1 MTPAAR
7 LSAAIELIAT
17 IDAQRIPAAKALKE
31 WGTAHRYAGS
41 GDRAAISGLI
51 WDVLR
56 RQASA
61 AWLMQDDSARARV
74 LGMLK
79 LERGMDVP
87 TISALCD
94 GGRFAPD
101 PLTPTEEAALA
112 SRTLSDA
119 PAHVAGDYPDWLDPH
134 LAKVFGDDRGF
145 FFESFNAD
153 RLAQHGLTPAFVQG
167 NVSSSSRGVL
177 RGLQDTR
184 VPMVLAAISCF
195 ACAVPISFVW
205 FFGFRFLAGI
215 SGGVIMVLAATA
227 ILPHT
232 APSKRGLIGGVIFAG
247 VGLGIAALGTLVPLL
262 LQQGVKQAWYG
273 LGALSA
279 VLTLIS
285 WKAWP
290 AEAPAAHVAAEPPV
304 AMHGVRSPLVLALC
318 VEYGLNALALVPHMV
333 FLVDFVARGLGQG
346 IAAGSYYWVLY
357 GIGAVV
363 GPLLTGHLADR
374 AGFAAALRAAFLIEA
389 VAVAL
394 PAVTTSPAAL
404 IVSSLIVGGF
414 TPGIVPLV
422 IGRIHELIPH
432 SAASQRS
439 AWAQATTT
447 FALFQAAGAYGLSY
461 LFAQSGGNYA
471 LLFVIGAAGVAAAL
485 AIELVSVLVLGRK
498 PS

>member
-1 MTPAAR
+1 MSMSANVDHHGCHHAAPHRDAGGPLWLFAVAGLCASLVGLGLARFAYTPLIPALIAAKWFTPAEAVY
-7 LSAAIELIAT
+7 LGAANLAGYLAGALIAR
-17 IDAQRIPAAKALKE
+17 DLGARIGSVWAL
-31 WGTAHRYAGS
+31 
-41 GDRAAISGLI
+41 
-51 WDVLR
+51 
-56 RQASA
+56 
-61 AWLMQDDSARARV
+61 
-74 LGMLK
+74 
-79 LERGMDVP
+79 RGMM
-87 TISALCD
+87 L
-94 GGRFAPD
+94 
-101 PLTPTEEAALA
+101 
-112 SRTLSDA
+112 
-119 PAHVAGDYPDWLDPH
+119 
-134 LAKVFGDDRGF
+134 
-145 FFESFNAD
+145 
-153 RLAQHGLTPAFVQG
+153 
-167 NVSSSSRGVL
+167 
-177 RGLQDTR
+177 
-184 VPMVLAAISCF
+184 LAAVTCF
-195 ACAVPISFVW
+195 ACAVPISFIW

-232 APSKRGLIGGVIFAG
+232 VPSKRGLIGGVIFAG
-247 VGLGIAALGTLVPLL
+247 VGLGVAASGTLVPLL

-273 LGALSA
+273 LGVLSA

-290 AEAPAAHVAAEPPV
+290 ADVPVAHAAAEPHV
-304 AMHGVRSPLVLALC
+304 ASHGVRSPLVIALC
-318 VEYGLNALALVPHMV
+318 LEYGLNALALVPHMV

-374 AGFAAALRAAFLIEA
+374 SGFAAALRAAFLIEA
-389 VAVAL
+389 IAVAL
-394 PAVTTSPAAL
+394 PAVTTSPVAL

-471 LLFVIGAAGVAAAL
+471 LLFVIGAAGVAVAL
-485 AIELVSVLVLGRK
+485 AIELVSVAALGRK

>member
-1 MTPAAR
+1 MSANVDHDRRHHAKPHRDAAGPLWLSATAGLCASLVGLGLARFAYTPLIPALIAAKWFTPAEAVY
-7 LSAAIELIAT
+7 LGAANLAGYLAGALIAR
-17 IDAQRIPAAKALKE
+17 DLGARIGSVWAL
-31 WGTAHRYAGS
+31 
-41 GDRAAISGLI
+41 
-51 WDVLR
+51 
-56 RQASA
+56 
-61 AWLMQDDSARARV
+61 
-74 LGMLK
+74 
-79 LERGMDVP
+79 RGMM
-87 TISALCD
+87 L
-94 GGRFAPD
+94 
-101 PLTPTEEAALA
+101 
-112 SRTLSDA
+112 
-119 PAHVAGDYPDWLDPH
+119 
-134 LAKVFGDDRGF
+134 
-145 FFESFNAD
+145 
-153 RLAQHGLTPAFVQG
+153 
-167 NVSSSSRGVL
+167 
-177 RGLQDTR
+177 
-184 VPMVLAAISCF
+184 LAAVTCF
-195 ACAVPISFVW
+195 ACAVPISFIW

-247 VGLGIAALGTLVPLL
+247 VGLGVAASGTLVPLL

-273 LGALSA
+273 LGVLSV

-290 AEAPAAHVAAEPPV
+290 VDVPATHGAAEPHV
-304 AMHGVRSPLVLALC
+304 ASHGVRSPLVIALC
-318 VEYGLNALALVPHMV
+318 LEYGLNALALVPHMV
-333 FLVDFVARGLGQG
+333 FLVDYVARGLGQG
-346 IAAGSYYWVLY
+346 IAAGSHYWVLY

-363 GPLLTGHLADR
+363 GPLLAGHLADR
-374 AGFAAALRAAFLIEA
+374 AGFAAALRAAFPIEA

-394 PAVTTSPAAL
+394 PAVTNSPAAL

-439 AWAQATTT
+439 TWAQATTT

-471 LLFVIGAAGVAAAL
+471 LLFVIGAAGVAIAL
-485 AIELVSVLVLGRK
+485 TIELFSVVALGRK